1 MTAYTFSMIDFVT
14 GTNWAFQHLP
24 DDVLQQ
30 YKLELKA
37 TDLAGIL
44 GARSQFDTSRQTLE
58 AQKCDVW
65 VLESYTDS
73 VYSADGQIR
82 ELNSTARNVGVCP
95 ALSSD
100 IVNKIKKK
108 ELYTTKETKDIT
120 SQTILF
126 GEYPQTL
133 ANQQTSEFLEKA
145 YQQKR
150 LMSTGKQYT
159 FNTIGKVYDKKENL
173 WPYAAGQDR
182 VSIASYND
190 VTKEELCCNSVV
202 YAVQTHDEFEF
213 LGEKYVRL
221 MPRVFDETFIL
232 SNKQDL
238 KLNSFHTQH
247 YWVKVEPIEWLE
259 DKKGNWLSKRVLLG
273 GLPVRHELYRWDAP
287 YTFVGRFL
295 KKHFMQDIIPSNTE
309 RFKEKS
315 LEEYK
320 SYLCLFLN
328 ETERT
333 PFAFGKTISA
343 FSKQYILSKTSDEM
357 TEIDK
362 EILTYSKNL
371 INTLLSGEK
380 TPHQVLFSLRLPP
393 KKVVE
398 SGFMRF
404 CKDIWYICGTSRE
417 RL

>member
-1 MTAYTFSMIDFVT
+1 MAKYTFTKFWFEQLDKCDFKQ
-14 GTNWAFQHLP
+14 FLS
-24 DDVLQQ
+24 
-30 YKLELKA
+30 ELKA

-44 GARSQFDTSRQTLE
+44 GARSQFDTSLKTLE
-58 AQKCDVW
+58 NQKCDIW
-65 VLESYTDS
+65 LLESYIDS

-108 ELYTTKETKDIT
+108 GLHTKKETEDIT
-120 SQTILF
+120 SQTIFF

-133 ANQQTSEFLEKA
+133 ANQQTSKFLEKA

-150 LMSTGKQYT
+150 LMPTGKQYT
-159 FNTIGKVYDKKENL
+159 FNTIGKVHDERDNL
-173 WPYAAGQDR
+173 WPYASGQDR
-182 VSIASYND
+182 VSLASYSD
-190 VTKEELCCNSVV
+190 VKKEELCCNPVV
-202 YAVQTHDEFEF
+202 YAVQSHDEFEF

-259 DKKGNWLSKRVLLG
+259 DTKGNWLSKRVLLG
-273 GLPVRHELYRWDAP
+273 GIPVRHELYRWDAP

-295 KKHFMQDIIPSNTE
+295 KKHFMQDIMPTHNKTV
-309 RFKEKS
+309 KEKS

-357 TEIDK
+357 TDIDK

-371 INTLLSGEK
+371 IKILLSGEK
-380 TPHQVLFSLRLPP
+380 TPHQVLFSLQLPP
-393 KKVVE
+393 KKMAQ
-398 SGFMRF
+398 SCLGQF
-404 CKDIWYICGTSRE
+404 CRGVGYVLGIGRQ

>member
-1 MTAYTFSMIDFVT
+1 MAKYTFTKSWFEQLDKCDLKQF
-14 GTNWAFQHLP
+14 LS
-24 DDVLQQ
+24 
-30 YKLELKA
+30 ELKA

-44 GARSQFDTSRQTLE
+44 GARSQFDTSLKTLE
-58 AQKCDVW
+58 NQKCDIW
-65 VLESYTDS
+65 LLESYCDIDKDE
-73 VYSADGQIR
+73 VYSPDGKMR
-82 ELNSTARNVGVCP
+82 KVPSRTLNVGVCP

-100 IVNKIKKK
+100 IVKKIKKK
-108 ELYTTKETKDIT
+108 GMHTETK
-120 SQTILF
+120 SENASMPTIVF

-133 ANQQTSEFLEKA
+133 AKQRTSEFLEKA

-150 LMSTGKQYT
+150 LTPTGKQYT
-159 FNTIGKVYDKKENL
+159 FNTIGKVNNMGIFHE
-173 WPYAAGQDR
+173 PYASGQDR
-182 VSIASYND
+182 IGFADYRD
-190 VTKEELCCNSVV
+190 VRKEELCCNPVV
-202 YAVQTHDEFEF
+202 YAVQSHDEFEF

-247 YWVKVEPIEWLE
+247 YWVKVAPIEWLE
-259 DKKGNWLSKRVLLG
+259 DKDGNWISKKVLLG
-273 GLPVRHELYRWDAP
+273 GLPDRHDFSRCEMP
-287 YTFVGRFL
+287 HTFVGRFL

-343 FSKQYILSKTSDEM
+343 FSKQYILSKISDEM
-357 TEIDK
+357 TDIDK
-362 EILTYSKNL
+362 EILTYSENL
-371 INTLLSGEK
+371 IKTLVSSEK
-380 TPHQVLFSLRLPP
+380 TPHQVLFSLQLPP
-393 KKVVE
+393 KKMAQ
-398 SGFMRF
+398 SCLGQF
-404 CKDIWYICGTSRE
+404 CRGVGYVLGIGRQ